1 MKKILLW
8 MVAVLSVSFLS
19 TSVFALGKNKQLPVD
34 AMIVSASSQVQAI
47 NVTPFAT
54 GIIALN
60 PIDPAQLGI
69 DEAKLKNMKPEDAQ
83 KYIQEKMDAYAKI
96 HFGTGIQAVTV
107 TATAGIFTGSMDAL
121 PSWGIQIL
129 SPWFATGW
137 VTVSIAQRQI
147 GDSGAI
153 FLWTGTIQV
162 TNQIWKKMKKRV
174 YLPRAR

>member
-1 MKKILLW
+1 

-19 TSVFALGKNKQLPVD
+19 TSVFALGKNKQLPADV
-34 AMIVSASSQVQAI
+34 MIVSASSQVQAI

-121 PSWGIQIL
+121 PS
-129 SPWFATGW
+129 
-137 VTVSIAQRQI
+137 
-147 GDSGAI
+147 
-153 FLWTGTIQV
+153 
-162 TNQIWKKMKKRV
+162 
-174 YLPRAR
+174 

>member
-1 MKKILLW
+1 

-19 TSVFALGKNKQLPVD
+19 TSVFALGKNKQLPADV
-34 AMIVSASSQVQAI
+34 MIVSASSQVQAI

-83 KYIQEKMDAYAKI
+83 KYIQEKMDAYAKA

-107 TATAGIFTGSMDAL
+107 TSGIFTWSMDTL

-162 TNQIWKKMKKRV
+162 TDQIWKKMKKRV